1 MLILCIKGEEFVDF
15 FNGFYQPPKRTGFV
29 GLFFAAIVGAVV
41 GGFLVAFV
49 VLRYVAPDVSQV
61 LPDPMLPP
69 ATLIEERDL
78 PEHQNTAIVR
88 ATTRVLPTVVG
99 ITNKALVQDIFD
111 GRSILRER
119 ASGTGVIIDAGG
131 HIVTNNHVIEGATE
145 LRVTLGDGVEYA
157 ARLIGSDAATDLAVI
172 KIEKDNLPVAHF
184 GDSNELAVGE
194 GAIAIGNPLGL
205 TFSQT
210 VTVGVISAKQRT
222 VTINEH
228 NFTFIQTDAAIN
240 KGNSGGPLVNLL
252 GEVIGINTAKIKIP
266 GVEGMGFAIPANTV
280 KNITR
285 DLIIH
290 GRIIRPWVGVYWGG
304 DVDEALSRQLQLPVT
319 YGVLIQGA
327 AEKSP
332 AAQAGIR
339 RGDVI
344 IAMGGKKIANF
355 NDLRRTI
362 FEYEVGAEVEITI
375 IRYGQELKLSVTLAE
390 LPG

>member
-1 MLILCIKGEEFVDF
+1 VDF
-15 FNGFYQPPKRTGFV
+15 FNGFYQPPKRTGFA
-29 GLFFAAIVGAVV
+29 GLLFAAIVGAVL
-41 GGFLVAFV
+41 GGSLVAFV
-49 VLRYVAPDVSQV
+49 VLRYVAPSASQE
-61 LPDPMLPP
+61 LPQPMQPP
-69 ATLIEERDL
+69 AALQEVPFEARDL

-88 ATTRVLPTVVG
+88 ATERVLPTVVG

-119 ASGTGVIIDAGG
+119 ATGTGVIIDAQG

-145 LRVTLGDGVEYA
+145 LRVTLGDGVEYP

-172 KIEKDNLPVAHF
+172 KIEKSNLPVAHF
-184 GDSNELAVGE
+184 GDSNDLAVGE

-240 KGNSGGPLVNLL
+240 NGNSGGPLVNLK

-285 DLIIH
+285 DLIVH
-290 GRIIRPWVGVYWGG
+290 GRIIRPWIGVYWGG
-304 DVDEALSRQLQLPVT
+304 DVDEALSKQLQLPVT

-327 AEKSP
+327 AEGSP

-362 FEYEVGAEVEITI
+362 FEYEVGAEVELTI
-375 IRYGQELKLSVTLAE
+375 IRDGQELKLSVTLAV
-390 LPG
+390 LPE

>member
-1 MLILCIKGEEFVDF
+1 MDF
-15 FNGFYQPPKRTGFV
+15 FNGFHHPPKRTGFAS
-29 GLFFAAIVGAVV
+29 LLFAAIIGAVI
-41 GGFLVAFV
+41 GGSLVAGI
-49 VLRYVAPDVSQV
+49 VLRFA
-61 LPDPMLPP
+61 LPDARQTLPDLMPMRQEAPV
-69 ATLIEERDL
+69 AERDL

-88 ATTRVLPTVVG
+88 AAERVLPTVVG
-99 ITNKALVQDIFD
+99 ITNKALVPNVFD
-111 GRSILRER
+111 GRSVLRER
-119 ASGTGVIIDAGG
+119 ATGTGVIIDAEG

-145 LRVTLGDGVEYA
+145 LRVTLGDGLEYQ

-172 KIEKDNLPVAHF
+172 KIDKGNLPVAHF
-184 GDSNELAVGE
+184 GDSNALAVGE
-194 GAIAIGNPLGL
+194 AAIAIGNPLGL
-205 TFSQT
+205 AFSQT

-240 KGNSGGPLVNLL
+240 NGNSGGPLVNLK

-266 GVEGMGFAIPANTV
+266 GVEGMGFAIPASTV

-290 GRIIRPWVGVYWGG
+290 GRIIRPWMGVYWGG
-304 DVDEALSRQLQLPVT
+304 DVDEALAQQLQLPVT
-319 YGVLIQGA
+319 YGVLIQGSA
-327 AEKSP
+327 AQSP

-344 IAMGGKKIANF
+344 IAMGGKKIATF

-362 FEYEVGAEVEITI
+362 FEYNVGDEVELII
-375 IRYGQELKLSVTLAE
+375 IRDGQEIKRSVILAE
-390 LPG
+390 LPK

>member
-1 MLILCIKGEEFVDF
+1 VDF
-15 FNGFYQPPKRTGFV
+15 FNGFYQPPKRTGFA
-29 GLFFAAIVGAVV
+29 GLLFAAIVGAVL
-41 GGFLVAFV
+41 GGSLVAFV
-49 VLRYVAPDVSQV
+49 VLRYFTPNNVSQV
-61 LPDPMLPP
+61 LPDPLLPP
-69 ATLIEERDL
+69 AARQEVPFEARDL

-88 ATTRVLPTVVG
+88 ATERVLPTVVG

-119 ASGTGVIIDAGG
+119 ATGTGVIIDADG
-131 HIVTNNHVIEGATE
+131 HIVTNNHVIEGASE
-145 LRVTLGDGVEYA
+145 LRVTLGDGVEYP

-172 KIEKDNLPVAHF
+172 KIEKNNLPVAHF
-184 GDSNELAVGE
+184 GDSNDLAVGE

-240 KGNSGGPLVNLL
+240 NGNSGGPLVNLK

-290 GRIIRPWVGVYWGG
+290 GRIIRPWIGVYWGG

-327 AEKSP
+327 AEDSP
-332 AAQAGIR
+332 AARAGIR

-344 IAMGGKKIANF
+344 IAMGGKRVANF

-362 FEYEVGAEVEITI
+362 FEHEVGAEVELTI
-375 IRYGQELKLSVTLAE
+375 IRDGQEMKLSVILAE
-390 LPG
+390 LPE

>member
-1 MLILCIKGEEFVDF
+1 VDF
-15 FNGFYQPPKRTGFV
+15 FNGFYQPPKRTGFA
-29 GLFFAAIVGAVV
+29 GLLFAAIVGAVL
-41 GGFLVAFV
+41 GGSLVAFV
-49 VLRYVAPDVSQV
+49 VLRYALPNAAQALPVPTQPPDARQEV
-61 LPDPMLPP
+61 PFE
-69 ATLIEERDL
+69 ARDL

-88 ATTRVLPTVVG
+88 ATERVLPTVVG
-99 ITNKALVQDIFD
+99 ITNKALVQDMFD

-119 ASGTGVIIDAGG
+119 ASGTGVIIDAEG

-145 LRVTLGDGVEYA
+145 LRVTLGDGLEYP

-184 GDSNELAVGE
+184 GDSNDLAVGE

-210 VTVGVISAKQRT
+210 VTVGVISAKQRI

-240 KGNSGGPLVNLL
+240 NGNSGGPLVNLK

-290 GRIIRPWVGVYWGG
+290 GRIIRPWIGVYWGG
-304 DVDEALSRQLQLPVT
+304 DVDEALAKQLQLPVT

-327 AEKSP
+327 AEESP

-362 FEYEVGAEVEITI
+362 FEYSVGAKVELTI
-375 IRYGQELKLSVTLAE
+375 IRDGQEIKLDVTLAE
-390 LPG
+390 LPE

>member
-1 MLILCIKGEEFVDF
+1 MDF

-69 ATLIEERDL
+69 ATLNEVPFEERDL

-88 ATTRVLPTVVG
+88 ATKRVLPTVVG
-99 ITNKALVQDIFD
+99 ITNKALVQGIFD

-119 ASGTGVIIDAGG
+119 ASGTGVIIDAEG
-131 HIVTNNHVIEGATE
+131 HIVTNNHVIEGAME
-145 LRVTLGDGVEYA
+145 LRVTLGDGVEYS

-172 KIEKDNLPVAHF
+172 KIEKDNLSAAHF
-184 GDSNELAVGE
+184 GDSNDLAVGE

-390 LPG
+390 LPQ

>member
-1 MLILCIKGEEFVDF
+1 MDF
-15 FNGFYQPPKRTGFV
+15 FNGFYQPPKRTGFA
-29 GLFFAAIVGAVV
+29 GLLFAAIVGAVL
-41 GGFLVAFV
+41 GGSLVAFV
-49 VLRYVAPDVSQV
+49 VLRYFTPNNVSQV
-61 LPDPMLPP
+61 LPYPLLPP
-69 ATLIEERDL
+69 AARQEVPFEARDL

-88 ATTRVLPTVVG
+88 ATERVLPTVVG

-119 ASGTGVIIDAGG
+119 ATGTGVIIDADG
-131 HIVTNNHVIEGATE
+131 HIVTNNHVIEGASE
-145 LRVTLGDGVEYA
+145 LRVTLGDGVEYP

-172 KIEKDNLPVAHF
+172 KIEKNNLPVAHF
-184 GDSNELAVGE
+184 GDSNDLAVGE

-240 KGNSGGPLVNLL
+240 NGNSGGPLVNLK

-290 GRIIRPWVGVYWGG
+290 GRIIRPWIGVYWGG

-327 AEKSP
+327 AEDSP
-332 AAQAGIR
+332 AARAGIR

-344 IAMGGKKIANF
+344 IAMGGKRVANF

-362 FEYEVGAEVEITI
+362 FEHEVGAEVELTI
-375 IRYGQELKLSVTLAE
+375 IRDGQEMKLSVILAE
-390 LPG
+390 LPE

>member
-1 MLILCIKGEEFVDF
+1 MDF
-15 FNGFYQPPKRTGFV
+15 FNGFYQPPKRTGFA

-49 VLRYVAPDVSQV
+49 VLRYVASDVSQA

-69 ATLIEERDL
+69 ATLNEVPFEERDL

-88 ATTRVLPTVVG
+88 ATKRALPTVVG

-119 ASGTGVIIDAGG
+119 ASGTGVIIDAEG

-145 LRVTLGDGVEYA
+145 LRVTLGDGVEYS

-172 KIEKDNLPVAHF
+172 KIEKDNLSVAHF
-184 GDSNELAVGE
+184 GDSNDLVVGE

-240 KGNSGGPLVNLL
+240 KGNSGGPLVNLK

-290 GRIIRPWVGVYWGG
+290 GRIIRPWIGVYWGG

-319 YGVLIQGA
+319 YGVLIQGVV
-327 AEKSP
+327 EESP

-375 IRYGQELKLSVTLAE
+375 IRDGQELKLSVTLAE
-390 LPG
+390 LPE

>member
-1 MLILCIKGEEFVDF
+1 MDF
-15 FNGFYQPPKRTGFV
+15 FNGFYQPPKRTGFA

-69 ATLIEERDL
+69 ATLNEVPFEERDL

-88 ATTRVLPTVVG
+88 ATKRVLPTVVG

-119 ASGTGVIIDAGG
+119 ASGTGVIIDAEG
-131 HIVTNNHVIEGATE
+131 HIVTNNHVIEGAME
-145 LRVTLGDGVEYA
+145 LRVTLGDGVEYS

-172 KIEKDNLPVAHF
+172 KIEKDNLSVAHF
-184 GDSNELAVGE
+184 GDSNDLAVGE

-240 KGNSGGPLVNLL
+240 NGNSGGPLVNLK

-290 GRIIRPWVGVYWGG
+290 GRIIRPWIGVYWGG

-327 AEKSP
+327 AEESP

-390 LPG
+390 LPQ

>member
-1 MLILCIKGEEFVDF
+1 MDF
-15 FNGFYQPPKRTGFV
+15 FNGFYQPPKRTGFA
-29 GLFFAAIVGAVV
+29 GLLFAAIIGAVL
-41 GGFLVAFV
+41 GGSLVTFV
-49 VLRYVAPDVSQV
+49 VLRYALPNAAEAPPEPTQ
-61 LPDPMLPP
+61 PP
-69 ATLIEERDL
+69 AASREVPFEARDL

-88 ATTRVLPTVVG
+88 ATERVLPTVVG

-119 ASGTGVIIDAGG
+119 ASGTGVIIDADG

-145 LRVTLGDGVEYA
+145 LRVTLGDGLEYP

-172 KIEKDNLPVAHF
+172 KIEKSNLPVAHF
-184 GDSNELAVGE
+184 GDSNDLAVGE

-240 KGNSGGPLVNLL
+240 NGNSGGPLVNLK
-252 GEVIGINTAKIKIP
+252 GEVVGINTAKIKIP

-290 GRIIRPWVGVYWGG
+290 GRIIRPWIGVYWGG
-304 DVDEALSRQLQLPVT
+304 DVDEALAKQLQLPIA

-327 AEKSP
+327 AEESP

-362 FEYEVGAEVEITI
+362 FEYRVGAEVELTI
-375 IRYGQELKLSVTLAE
+375 IRNGQEMRLPVTLAE
-390 LPG
+390 LPE